1 MNNKKISFEKFIS
14 PQPVGG
20 PRKEEKIREPW
31 ARAQCAHWL
40 RRPWGSSWNPCT
52 RTATPLRRRHVALKA
67 ACTHF
72 ASVVFLVVAGLLLL
86 LFAISAVLLGLDTL
100 VELALSL
107 ADQVHVLVVV
117 THSSSSSSQLVI
129 RLVLQTDTDYTS
141 ASRPFLR
148 ESYWWGSGISIGRIL
163 SRGGAISEQSEEENC
178 WPRIHK

>member
-1 MNNKKISFEKFIS
+1 MKNLFHHSPLGALEKKKKIW
-14 PQPVGG
+14 G
-20 PRKEEKIREPW
+20 PW

-117 THSSSSSSQLVI
+117 THSSSSSSSSSQLVI

-163 SRGGAISEQSEEENC
+163 SRGGAISEHSEEENC
-178 WPRIHK
+178 WPRNLQY